1 MKQVE
6 HLCDFVFM
14 AFSTQKYLS
23 IFPHTTISG
32 YSILYW
38 TQFHP
43 AVSRNL
49 TIFRYDFNNYYIKV
63 KWQRFKKTAWIWSH
77 HLHLQWKFKLLVGLV
92 SGGNKAK
99 HCWVMSTNFL
109 FSNVCW
115 QCPAM
120 FCLYTSSKLSRP

>member
-49 TIFRYDFNNYYIKV
+49 TIFRYDFNNYYVKV

-77 HLHLQWKFKLLVGLV
+77 HLHLQWKFNLLAGKFACDV
-92 SGGNKAK
+92 KAK
-99 HCWVMSTNFL
+99 HCLALSANFWKQK
-109 FSNVCW
+109 VCW
-115 QCPAM
+115 HHPAM
-120 FCLYTSSKLSRP
+120 FCLITSSKLSHQ

>member
-49 TIFRYDFNNYYIKV
+49 TIFRYDFNNYYVKV

-77 HLHLQWKFKLLVGLV
+77 HLHLQWKFKLLTRK
-92 SGGNKAK
+92 STWGNKAK
-99 HCWVMSTNFL
+99 HCWVTFL
-109 FSNVCW
+109 FSKVCW
-115 QCPAM
+115 QRPTM
-120 FCLYTSSKLSRP
+120 FCFCTSRKLSRP